1 MNLFI
6 NPKDT
11 ISFDVYV
18 AVVDDKLYANADKE
32 ELLKEN
38 KNINIKE
45 DQIVTFTFTFKKP
58 SYKDNIDIVKRS
70 GGFTSDGETIEFD
83 ASSVRYERF
92 VSLLKSWT
100 LVNNKGELL
109 PATKENVDMLHPTLA
124 AVILTRME
132 EIIG

>member
-6 NPKDT
+6 DPNDT
-11 ISFDVYV
+11 ISFDTYV

-32 ELLKEN
+32 ELLKED
-38 KNINIKE
+38 KNIKE
-45 DQIVTFTFTFKKP
+45 DQIVSFTFTFKKP
-58 SYKDNIDIVKRS
+58 SYKDNIEIMKRS
-70 GGFTSDGETIEFD
+70 GGVTSNGETIEFD

-92 VSLLKSWT
+92 VSLLESWT